1 MRKSHIKLKE
11 SIMQITINIP
21 DNLPSAI
28 VQQELSEFEAKLNR
42 LMQDNKTQKQQAIIQ
57 IIKNCASLPTID
69 HRSAD
74 EVLGY
79 TDNDMGLWGD

>member
-1 MRKSHIKLKE
+1 
-11 SIMQITINIP
+11 MQITINIP

-57 IIKNCASLPTID
+57 IIKNCASLPMID